1 MSSIAGII
9 IIGDEILSGRT
20 KDTNSNWIAKE
31 LDSLGVR
38 LMEVN
43 VIPDNKTKIIELV
56 KLYSDKYTYVFTC
69 GGIGPTHDDITTE
82 SIAKAFDLKL
92 EKNEEAMIRL
102 ERHYKNSKIDFNEA
116 RQKMAIIP
124 FGAKLIDNPVSA
136 APGFMIKNIYVFAGV
151 PEIMKSMFEFIS
163 HQLTGGTYVF
173 NKTVSCNLGEGKI
186 AKFLEEIE
194 NKYADLK
201 IGSYPYFNPEGF
213 GTSLV
218 LRSEKKEILQL
229 ASVELIKLIETNG
242 GKGMVI
248 LD

>member
-1 MSSIAGII
+1 MSSTAGII

-102 ERHYKNSKIDFNEA
+102 ERHYKNSKIDFNE
-116 RQKMAIIP
+116 
-124 FGAKLIDNPVSA
+124 
-136 APGFMIKNIYVFAGV
+136 
-151 PEIMKSMFEFIS
+151 
-163 HQLTGGTYVF
+163 
-173 NKTVSCNLGEGKI
+173 
-186 AKFLEEIE
+186 
-194 NKYADLK
+194 
-201 IGSYPYFNPEGF
+201 
-213 GTSLV
+213 
-218 LRSEKKEILQL
+218 
-229 ASVELIKLIETNG
+229 
-242 GKGMVI
+242 VI
-248 LD
+248 